1 MLDSG
6 SPIVSSLIS
15 AAKGRGLGA
24 RGTSSF
30 TDAYDDEGCAA
41 RTSSSSS
48 SDKAYRAWDMVGE
61 GRAAARAIGRS
72 GFLRMTVD
80 QVPLLHSLDAIYA
93 PSARANEEARWNDL
107 RAKFHEVYQRPADF
121 VARAP
126 GRVNLIG
133 EYVSHLTQAC
143 RLCRIQVGGAS
154 HAAYSR
160 QRSTRTF

>member
-15 AAKGRGLGA
+15 AAKGMGLGA

-61 GRAAARAIGRS
+61 
-72 GFLRMTVD
+72 
-80 QVPLLHSLDAIYA
+80 
-93 PSARANEEARWNDL
+93 
-107 RAKFHEVYQRPADF
+107 
-121 VARAP
+121 
-126 GRVNLIG
+126 
-133 EYVSHLTQAC
+133 
-143 RLCRIQVGGAS
+143 
-154 HAAYSR
+154 
-160 QRSTRTF
+160 